1 MRAESS
7 GARLRGSQ
15 DDGERLVWDWPL
27 RLTHWL
33 LVLCVAGS
41 FATHYAGIEWFR
53 WHQRCGY
60 AVFVLVAFRLCWGLV
75 GPRHARFASFVRGPR
90 AIIDY
95 LRGRGAA
102 RSAVGHNPLGALA
115 VLALLGVLGF
125 QAVTGLYA
133 NDEIANAGAWY
144 GWVDQELSNRLTGL
158 HQDSSNVLLL
168 LFALHIAAIAWY
180 TLHRRQ
186 PLVRAMWTG
195 RKPAA
200 TVPAAEA
207 IERSGG
213 WLAALIAL
221 AIAAVLAASVQAA
234 PEATIALF

>member
-1 MRAESS
+1 MRPDPQ
-7 GARLRGSQ
+7 GGTPDGSQ
-15 DDGERLVWDWPL
+15 EQERLVWDWPL
-27 RLTHWL
+27 RVTHWL

-53 WHQRCGY
+53 WHLRFGY
-60 AVFVLVAFRLCWGLV
+60 GVFVLVGFRIAWGLV

-90 AIIDY
+90 AILDY
-95 LRGRGAA
+95 LRGNGAT
-102 RSAVGHNPLGALA
+102 RETVGHNPLGAVA
-115 VLALLGVLGF
+115 VLAVLGVLGF

-133 NDEIANAGAWY
+133 NDEIANSGPWY
-144 GWVDQELSNRLTGL
+144 GWIDQELSNRLTGL
-158 HQDSSNVLLL
+158 HQDSADVLLVL
-168 LFALHIAAIAWY
+168 IGLHLAAIGWY
-180 TLHRRQ
+180 TLRRRQ

-200 TVPAAEA
+200 AVPPEEA

-221 AIAAVLAASVQAA
+221 AIAAALAAAVQAA

>member
-1 MRAESS
+1 MQPESP
-7 GARLRGSQ
+7 GASPNASQ
-15 DDGERLVWDWPL
+15 DQARLVWDWPL

-53 WHQRCGY
+53 WHSRCGH
-60 AVFVLVAFRLCWGLV
+60 AVFVLVGFRLAWGLV

-90 AIIDY
+90 AIIGY
-95 LRGRGAA
+95 LRGHGDA
-102 RSAVGHNPLGALA
+102 RESVGHNPLGALA
-115 VLALLGVLGF
+115 VLAMLGVLGF
-125 QAVTGLYA
+125 QAVTGLFA
-133 NDEIANAGAWY
+133 NDEIANSGAWY
-144 GWVDQELSNRLTGL
+144 GWIDQELSNRLTGL
-158 HQDSSNVLLL
+158 HQDSSKVLLA
-168 LFALHIAAIAWY
+168 LFGLHLAAIGWY
-180 TLHRRQ
+180 TLRRRQ

-200 TVPAAEA
+200 AVPPGDA

-221 AIAAVLAASVQAA
+221 AIAATLAASVQSA
-234 PEATIALF
+234 PEASIALF

>member
-1 MRAESS
+1 M
-7 GARLRGSQ
+7 
-15 DDGERLVWDWPL
+15 

-53 WHQRCGY
+53 WHQRFGY
-60 AVFVLVAFRLCWGLV
+60 AVFVLVGFRLAWGLV

-90 AIIDY
+90 AIVDY
-95 LRGRGAA
+95 LRGHGDVRET
-102 RSAVGHNPLGALA
+102 VGHNPLGALA

-125 QAVTGLYA
+125 QAVTGLFA

-144 GWVDQELSNRLTGL
+144 GWIDQELSNRLTGL
-158 HQDSSNVLLL
+158 HQDSSDVLLV
-168 LFALHIAAIAWY
+168 LFGLHLAAIGWY
-180 TLHRRQ
+180 TLRRRQ

-200 TVPAAEA
+200 AVPPGDA

-221 AIAAVLAASVQAA
+221 AIAATLAASVQSA
-234 PEATIALF
+234 PEASIALF

>member
-1 MRAESS
+1 MQPESP
-7 GARLRGSQ
+7 GASPNVSQ
-15 DDGERLVWDWPL
+15 DEDRLVWDWPL

-53 WHQRCGY
+53 WHSRCGY
-60 AVFVLVAFRLCWGLV
+60 AVFVLVGFRLAWGLV

-95 LRGRGAA
+95 LRGHGDA
-102 RSAVGHNPLGALA
+102 RESVGHNPLGALA
-115 VLALLGVLGF
+115 VLAMLGVLGF
-125 QAVTGLYA
+125 QAVTGLFA
-133 NDEIANAGAWY
+133 NDEIANSGAWY
-144 GWVDQELSNRLTGL
+144 GWIDQELSNRLTGL
-158 HQDSSNVLLL
+158 HQDSSDVLLV
-168 LFALHIAAIAWY
+168 LFGLHFAAIGWY
-180 TLHRRQ
+180 TLRRRQ

-200 TVPAAEA
+200 AVPPGDA

-221 AIAAVLAASVQAA
+221 AIAATLAASVQSA
-234 PEATIALF
+234 PEASIALF